1 MSDTLR
7 ELIALLH
14 SRFGIEPSA
23 VDPDKPFEDY
33 GLDSL
38 AKAELLFVIE
48 DHFHLEYPE
57 QYTAVAT
64 LAALAQVLDRLRTPT
79 AA

>member
-1 MSDTLR
+1 VSDTLR
-7 ELIALLH
+7 ELISLLH
-14 SRFGIEPSA
+14 DKFGIEPSA

-48 DHFHLEYPE
+48 DHFRLEYPE
-57 QYTAVAT
+57 QYTAVTT
-64 LAALAQVLDRLRTPT
+64 LAALAEVLDRLRAP
-79 AA
+79 AAA